1 MAPPPPGTGPA
12 TEKAHQGGA
21 SLTVQMAPEAG
32 CPRGHPGLGRW
43 PGKRGVSLVPGQVQ
57 AGPAS
62 LTAQGLPG
70 VPGGLTPLC
79 YLHAPGS
86 GGPRSPPAATSA
98 LGFSVNGGR
107 RLLPELQNL
116 KALGFLGAALHQTP
130 CQAQPPLGQPH
141 FLLLEPMPAPTF
153 PGSSEPRPNHDLWA
167 SHLSHL
173 PAAHCP
179 QSCCDTLGSCEQ
191 ALGCQSG
198 GRVDPRRPDGLEPC
212 RGPAAS
218 RNGAHLPLPH
228 TPASPPGWTGRGKRE
243 PALVHGPTSACSQ
256 AVHPLGKLPGVA
268 LTGGPHGPDA
278 AWRCYVPPPHPRE
291 LGTRLQGPPHRTEP
305 RAPAEQSSRPQ
316 KERVL
321 LGKSR
326 GAWPTVSPRHRTAV
340 TA

>member
-21 SLTVQMAPEAG
+21 SLTVQTAPEAG
-32 CPRGHPGLGRW
+32 CPCGHPGLGRW

-86 GGPRSPPAATSA
+86 GGPRSPTAATSA

-116 KALGFLGAALHQTP
+116 KALGFLGAALHHTP

-141 FLLLEPMPAPTF
+141 FLLLEAMPATTF

-179 QSCCDTLGSCEQ
+179 QDGHAVTRWAAVSKPWAVSLGGVWTPAGLMAWNPAVALRRLETVLTCLSHTHPLLPLAGQAGGKGSQLWCMGPPRPARRPCTPCGSCLGWHLLGGLMAPRPHGDAMCLPRTPGSWEPGCK
-191 ALGCQSG
+191 ALPT
-198 GRVDPRRPDGLEPC
+198 GRNPGPLLSRAVGLRKRGSSWVRVEG
-212 RGPAAS
+212 RGP
-218 RNGAHLPLPH
+218 PC
-228 TPASPPGWTGRGKRE
+228 PPDT
-243 PALVHGPTSACSQ
+243 AL
-256 AVHPLGKLPGVA
+256 L
-268 LTGGPHGPDA
+268 
-278 AWRCYVPPPHPRE
+278 
-291 LGTRLQGPPHRTEP
+291 
-305 RAPAEQSSRPQ
+305 
-316 KERVL
+316 
-321 LGKSR
+321 
-326 GAWPTVSPRHRTAV
+326 
-340 TA
+340 